1 VRKILPDSS
10 LAGGI
15 GYDHSAAKRGICAQ
29 AGNGG
34 QAMAGREIAMTRD
47 RLETGPARALTA
59 AARVVLACGVLAC
72 GVLACGV
79 TAQAQVAIRVG
90 KAQAQNFAF
99 MAADVGVAAGIFKR
113 HGIDLEIANFGGDA
127 RLVQALSANAI
138 DFALGGGPTIAFEVK
153 GAPML
158 AVAAM
163 ADRPRTIMMVV
174 AKDGPVKTED
184 DLKGRTVSVS
194 TTGSLTYWLAQELS
208 RSHGWGSD
216 GIKIAPLGTTTAQAA
231 ALKTRQIDGVV
242 TESSTVL
249 RLVEEGTGR
258 ILVRFGDRI
267 PDFHVHVI
275 FARKGLVDGNP
286 EAVRKFLAAWFD
298 SVQYMRD
305 HRDETIAIAMRVAEV
320 SKSVATANYDELMPV
335 FNRNGRFDAKALEV
349 LARSF
354 VEMGALPEKP
364 DMSKLYTEAFLPAK

>member
-1 VRKILPDSS
+1 
-10 LAGGI
+10 
-15 GYDHSAAKRGICAQ
+15 
-29 AGNGG
+29 
-34 QAMAGREIAMTRD
+34 MARD
-47 RLETGPARALTA
+47 RLETGATRALA
-59 AARVVLACGVLAC
+59 AARRAHRPGVRRHGA
-72 GVLACGV
+72 GAS
-79 TAQAQVAIRVG
+79 QVAIRVG

-99 MAADVGVAAGIFKR
+99 MAADVGVAAGIFKK

-127 RLVQALSANAI
+127 RLVQAISANAI

-231 ALKTRQIDGVV
+231 ALKTRQVDGVV

-275 FARKGLVDGNP
+275 FARKGFARRQSRGGPQISSRRGSRACN
-286 EAVRKFLAAWFD
+286 
-298 SVQYMRD
+298 
-305 HRDETIAIAMRVAEV
+305 TC
-320 SKSVATANYDELMPV
+320 ATTAT
-335 FNRNGRFDAKALEV
+335 R
-349 LARSF
+349 RSISPC
-354 VEMGALPEKP
+354 ASPRSRSRSRP
-364 DMSKLYTEAFLPAK
+364 RTTTN

>member
-1 VRKILPDSS
+1 MRPIWPQNEAIAPRRQCRAVP
-10 LAGGI
+10 
-15 GYDHSAAKRGICAQ
+15 
-29 AGNGG
+29 GNGG
-34 QAMAGREIAMTRD
+34 KEIAMARNHSQ
-47 RLETGPARALTA
+47 TGAVRVLAVA
-59 AARVVLACGVLAC
+59 AALALIVITFD
-72 GVLACGV
+72 V

-90 KAQAQNFAF
+90 KAQAQQFAF
-99 MAADVGVAAGIFKR
+99 LPADVGVAAGIFKK

-127 RLVQALSANAI
+127 RLVQAITANAI

-216 GIKIAPLGTTTAQAA
+216 GIKVAPLGTTTAQAA
-231 ALKTRQIDGVV
+231 ALKTRQVDGVV
-242 TESSTVL
+242 TETSTVL

-258 ILVRFGDRI
+258 ILVRFGDRV

-275 FARKGLVDGNP
+275 FARKGFVDGNP
-286 EAVRKFLAAWFD
+286 EAVRKFLAAWFE

-305 HRDETIAIAMRVAEV
+305 HRNETIDIAMRVADV
-320 SKSVATANYDELMPV
+320 SKSIATANYDELMSV
-335 FNRNGRFDAKALEV
+335 FNKTGRFDAKALDV

-354 VEMGALPEKP
+354 VEMGALPDKP
-364 DMSKLYTEAFLPAK
+364 DMSKLYSEAFLPNN

>member
-1 VRKILPDSS
+1 MAV
-10 LAGGI
+10 
-15 GYDHSAAKRGICAQ
+15 
-29 AGNGG
+29 NGG
-34 QAMAGREIAMTRD
+34 KEIAMTRN
-47 RLETGPARALTA
+47 RSQTGAAPVLAVA
-59 AARVVLACGVLAC
+59 AAVALIVMTCGVA
-72 GVLACGV
+72 
-79 TAQAQVAIRVG
+79 AQAQVAIRVG
-90 KAQAQNFAF
+90 KAQAQQFAF
-99 MAADVGVAAGIFKR
+99 VPADVGVAAGIFKK

-127 RLVQALSANAI
+127 RLVQAITANAI

-216 GIKIAPLGTTTAQAA
+216 GIKVAPLGTTTAQAA
-231 ALKTRQIDGVV
+231 ALKTRQVDGVV
-242 TESSTVL
+242 TETSTVL

-275 FARKGLVDGNP
+275 FARKGFVDGNP
-286 EAVRKFLAAWFD
+286 EAVRKFLAAWF
-298 SVQYMRD
+298 
-305 HRDETIAIAMRVAEV
+305 
-320 SKSVATANYDELMPV
+320 
-335 FNRNGRFDAKALEV
+335 
-349 LARSF
+349 
-354 VEMGALPEKP
+354 
-364 DMSKLYTEAFLPAK
+364 

>member
-1 VRKILPDSS
+1 
-10 LAGGI
+10 
-15 GYDHSAAKRGICAQ
+15 
-29 AGNGG
+29 
-34 QAMAGREIAMTRD
+34 MTRD
-47 RLETGPARALTA
+47 RLVAGRALALTVA
-59 AARVVLACGVLAC
+59 AGLALAMC
-72 GVLACGV
+72 AQ

-99 MAADVGVAAGIFKR
+99 MAADVGLAAGIFRK

-127 RLVQALSANAI
+127 RLVQAISANAI

-158 AVAAM
+158 AVAAV

-208 RSHGWGSD
+208 RSHGWGGD

-231 ALKTRQIDGVV
+231 ALKTRQVDGVV

-275 FARKGLVDGNP
+275 FARKGFVDANP
-286 EAVRKFLAAWFD
+286 EAVRKFLAAWLD

-305 HRDETIAIAMRVAEV
+305 HRDETIAE
-320 SKSVATANYDELMPV
+320 
-335 FNRNGRFDAKALEV
+335 
-349 LARSF
+349 
-354 VEMGALPEKP
+354 
-364 DMSKLYTEAFLPAK
+364 